1 MPNYMTH
8 AGYEK
13 IRSEI
18 ETLQKRLRGEIAR
31 KVGEAA
37 AHGDLRENAEYDA
50 AKQQQH
56 LIARRLQELGELI
69 QGAEIIENMDLPDG
83 LVTVGK
89 TVHLRNLDTNQLDIY
104 TILGPIESDVDNN
117 IISYET
123 PLVRQLM
130 LKKEGEEV
138 EIHVPAGAIRY
149 RIEKIERFQ
158 SQA

>member
-18 ETLQKRLRGEIAR
+18 ETLQKKLRGEIAR

-37 AHGDLRENAEYDA
+37 AHGDLRENAEYEA

-69 QGAEIIENMDLPDG
+69 QGAEIIENLDLPDG

-89 TVHLRNLDTNQLDIY
+89 TVHLRNLDNDRLDIY

-123 PLVRQLM
+123 PIVRQLM

-138 EIHVPAGAIRY
+138 EIQVPAGTIHY

-158 SQA
+158 PK

>member
-18 ETLQKRLRGEIAR
+18 ETLQKKLRGEIAQ

-37 AHGDLRENAEYDA
+37 AHGDLRENAEYEA

-69 QGAEIIENMDLPDG
+69 QGAEIIENLDLPDG

-89 TVHLRNLDTNQLDIY
+89 TVHLRNLDNDRLDIY

-123 PLVRQLM
+123 PIVRQLM

-138 EIHVPAGAIRY
+138 EIQVPAGTIHY

-158 SQA
+158 PK